1 MLFIVYCFLV
11 LFDSDKAEVLQGN
24 EYKASNDELGVV
36 KEGSKVCQTKSISHR
51 VPVTKGSW
59 CFLNISQLVESL

>member
-36 KEGSKVCQTKSISHR
+36 KEGPEIFQTKSISHR
-51 VPVTKGSW
+51 VPVTKGSR
-59 CFLNISQLVESL
+59 

>member
-11 LFDSDKAEVLQGN
+11 LFDSDRAEVLQGN

-36 KEGSKVCQTKSISHR
+36 KEGPEVFQAKSISHR
-51 VPVTKGSW
+51 VPVTKGS
-59 CFLNISQLVESL
+59 